1 MSMTV
6 LQLNHSI
13 ELTHK
18 LRFATTTTTTTTTTE
33 TFGYFRWKEERFNQ
47 AKGEQ
52 PISDGNNQGETEKNL
67 STNVRECQWNDGPR
81 RSINNRTNQESGFH

>member
-18 LRFATTTTTTTTTTE
+18 LRFATTTSTTTE
-33 TFGYFRWKEERFNQ
+33 TFGYFRWKEERCNQ

-52 PISDGNNQGETEKNL
+52 PISDSHNQGETEKNL

-81 RSINNRTNQESGFH
+81 RSINNRIDQESGFH